1 MTTLLKK
8 IDSGLQPKF
17 KHELL
22 NLAPLERTEK
32 DGKRYY
38 ITPDGVFPSVTT
50 VLGEKLDKSGLELWK
65 ARVGAA
71 EVEKVSRLAANR
83 GTAIHKLCEDYLMNV
98 EIDSRKVM
106 PFNMM
111 MFNTIK
117 PILAKNVSKVYG
129 IESMLYS
136 KVLKAAGTSD
146 LLAEYN
152 GINSIVDFKT
162 SKKEKKEEWIQNYF
176 IQATT
181 YSIMA
186 EELTDL
192 KFPQI
197 VIIIANDDY
206 ETQIF
211 VKNRD
216 DYKERVLEIFG

>member
-8 IDSGLQPKF
+8 IDSASPLKF

-50 VLGEKLDKSGLELWK
+50 VLGEKLDKSGLEIWK

-71 EVEKVSRLAANR
+71 EVERVSKQASTR
-83 GTAIHKLCEDYLMNV
+83 GTAVHKLCEDYLMNV
-98 EIDSRKVM
+98 EIDPRKVM

-117 PILAKNVSKVYG
+117 PILAKNVSKVYV

-206 ETQIF
+206 ETQVFI
-211 VKNRD
+211 KNRD

>member
-1 MTTLLKK
+1 M
-8 IDSGLQPKF
+8 F

-22 NLAPLERTEK
+22 NLASIERTEK

-50 VLGEKLDKSGLELWK
+50 VLGEKLDKSGLEIWK

-197 VIIIANDDY
+197 VIIITNDDY
-206 ETQIF
+206 ETQVF

>member
-1 MTTLLKK
+1 M
-8 IDSGLQPKF
+8 F

-38 ITPDGVFPSVTT
+38 ITSDGVFPSVTT

-98 EIDSRKVM
+98 EIDARKVM

-206 ETQIF
+206 ETQVF

>member
-1 MTTLLKK
+1 M
-8 IDSGLQPKF
+8 F

-22 NLAPLERTEK
+22 NLAPLERIEK

-50 VLGEKLDKSGLELWK
+50 VLGEKLDKSGLEIWK
-65 ARVGAA
+65 ARVGPA

-98 EIDSRKVM
+98 EIDARKVM

-152 GINSIVDFKT
+152 GINSIIDFKT

-206 ETQIF
+206 ETQVF

>member
-1 MTTLLKK
+1 MTILLKK
-8 IDSGLQPKF
+8 TDSGLQPKF
-17 KHELL
+17 NHELL

-98 EIDSRKVM
+98 GIDARKIM

-117 PILAKNVSKVYG
+117 PILAKNVNKVYG

-197 VIIIANDDY
+197 VIIIANDDF
-206 ETQIF
+206 ETQVF

>member
-1 MTTLLKK
+1 M
-8 IDSGLQPKF
+8 F
-17 KHELL
+17 NHELL
-22 NLAPLERTEK
+22 NLVPLERTEK

-65 ARVGAA
+65 ARVGVEEA
-71 EVEKVSRLAANR
+71 EKVSRQASTR

-98 EIDSRKVM
+98 EIDPRKVM

-129 IESMLYS
+129 IEAVLYS
-136 KVLKAAGTSD
+136 KILKAAGTSD

-186 EELTDL
+186 EELTSL

-197 VIIIANDDY
+197 VIIIANDDF
-206 ETQIF
+206 ETQVF

-216 DYKERVLEIFG
+216 DYKDRVLEIFN

>member
-1 MTTLLKK
+1 M
-8 IDSGLQPKF
+8 F

-206 ETQIF
+206 ETQVF

>member
-1 MTTLLKK
+1 M
-8 IDSGLQPKF
+8 F

-117 PILAKNVSKVYG
+117 PILAKNVSNVYG

-206 ETQIF
+206 ETQVF